1 MGEKSSRPSREVSK
15 QFKKENNV
23 EIQTMDE
30 LHNAYRN
37 GWKVNPIDFIML
49 DNELRDEYEEEFG
62 QDSRDTNYDYYEH
75 EEQIERYTK
84 NLLFWIRHQP
94 NVGSKSFMEIDSKT
108 QAKLIYVTDKMSQL
122 RRKILQLRPELQKAI
137 HERLK
142 ELPRDK

>member
-1 MGEKSSRPSREVSK
+1 MGKKSSRPSREVSK

-37 GWKVNPIDFIML
+37 GWKVNPIDFMII
-49 DNELRDEYEEEFG
+49 DKEIRDEYEEEFG
-62 QDSRDTNYDYYEH
+62 QYSHDTNYDYYEH

-84 NLLFWIRHQP
+84 SLLFWIRHQP

-108 QAKLIYVTDKMSQL
+108 QAKLIYVTNHMSQL

>member
-1 MGEKSSRPSREVSK
+1 MGKKSSRPSREVSK

-37 GWKVNPIDFIML
+37 GWKVNPIDFMII
-49 DNELRDEYEEEFG
+49 DKELRDEYEEEFG
-62 QDSRDTNYDYYEH
+62 QDSHDTNYDYYEH

-84 NLLFWIRHQP
+84 NFLFWIRHQP

-122 RRKILQLRPELQKAI
+122 RRTISQVRPELQKAI